1 MKSRVEQL
9 VHVAFS
15 RDEAVMGF
23 GFPREERAALVEGEP
38 RKFLLPSVADMRYP
52 KRVARAYLD
61 LPRGADGR

>member
-1 MKSRVEQL
+1 
-9 VHVAFS
+9 
-15 RDEAVMGF
+15 MGF